1 MNISSDPQSLICHIF
16 LTLDGDLS
24 GSDQV
29 CLVPDQDEGDSAG
42 DATLPQFVEDHLG
55 VLQTGA
61 VSEAEHHHN
70 TLVLSS
76 GVRVLGQV

>member
-1 MNISSDPQSLICHIF
+1 MNYHIL
-16 LTLDGDLS
+16 LTLNGDLS

-29 CLVPDQDEGDSAG
+29 CLVPDQDEGEGAG
-42 DATLPQFVEDHLG
+42 DATLPQLVEDQLG
-55 VLQTGA
+55 VLQAGT